1 MVECGAGAHC
11 TTIGGPR
18 RFGGNGL
25 SICVWRCV
33 WVSACVCSVFSHRC
47 RGCKVGG
54 ACCAIDTYTR
64 CFSGR
69 TGGSALCAPT
79 SPIGFCRRELR
90 DLRNACVL
98 DDDARDSAPDSGG
111 GHGRRD
117 GAGGGGAP
125 ASGLAGAAAEPERGR
140 RVHGQPARERSSSDG
155 TGSVAASRQTHA
167 GIVSG
172 NLAILGECGECGA
185 RGIGR
190 TACSFSGE
198 LGMLPRLYGGSC
210 ARTDVRC

>member
-33 WVSACVCSVFSHRC
+33 WVSACVCSVFSPRC

-98 DDDARDSAPDSGG
+98 DDRDDAARHSAPDGG
-111 GHGRRD
+111 DGHGRRD
-117 GAGGGGAP
+117 GGGGGAAP
-125 ASGLAGAAAEPERGR
+125 ASGLVGTAAESERGR
-140 RVHGQPARERSSSDG
+140 RVHGQPARERSSSHG
-155 TGSVAASRQTHA
+155 TGSVAA
-167 GIVSG
+167 
-172 NLAILGECGECGA
+172 
-185 RGIGR
+185 
-190 TACSFSGE
+190 
-198 LGMLPRLYGGSC
+198 
-210 ARTDVRC
+210 